1 LNPLVKRDAVVEHE
15 GFSSTLLDGLELA
28 IPPAVASS
36 LLSPLLLL
44 ESILGA
50 FLETGRGLLIPGM
63 LLLLGLAWNE
73 GRRRWGHRPSPDGE
87 AEAQP

>member
-1 LNPLVKRDAVVEHE
+1 LV
-15 GFSSTLLDGLELA
+15 

-44 ESILGA
+44 ESIIGA
-50 FLETGRGLLIPGM
+50 FLETGRGLLIPG
-63 LLLLGLAWNE
+63 LLLAVGLLWAD
-73 GRRRWGHRPSPDGE
+73 RRRRRDEVLHLDDG